1 MEADACCSPVGRY
14 ILNVNAPISPS
25 YDYMLRNYS
34 IMLKV
39 SKKYTLIFFFSM
51 KTDAEKSGY
60 LSLFILGI
68 GVSG

>member
-1 MEADACCSPVGRY
+1 MEADAYCSPVGRY

-39 SKKYTLIFFFSM
+39 SKKYTLIFFF
-51 KTDAEKSGY
+51 
-60 LSLFILGI
+60 
-68 GVSG
+68 